1 MNFNEYQE
9 LAGTTAI
16 YPGKGETLG
25 LAYVALGLGESG
37 EVQGK
42 VKKMI
47 RDGYDRHSKGEA
59 LDKYVTAREAIIA
72 ELGDVLWYVAN
83 AATELGVTFDTVAEG
98 NLAKLASRQLR
109 GVLQGSG
116 DNR

>member
-1 MNFNEYQE
+1 MNFNEYQQ
-9 LAGTTAI
+9 LANITAI

-25 LAYVALGLGESG
+25 LSYVALGLGESG

-47 RDGYDRHSKGEA
+47 RDGYDRHSKGEELA
-59 LDKYVTAREAIIA
+59 KYNEARANIKA
-72 ELGDVLWYVAN
+72 ELGDQLWYIAN
-83 AATELGVTFDTVAEG
+83 MATELGFTFEEIAEY
-98 NLAKLASRQLR
+98 NVNKLKSRQQR
-109 GVLQGSG
+109 GVLGGSG